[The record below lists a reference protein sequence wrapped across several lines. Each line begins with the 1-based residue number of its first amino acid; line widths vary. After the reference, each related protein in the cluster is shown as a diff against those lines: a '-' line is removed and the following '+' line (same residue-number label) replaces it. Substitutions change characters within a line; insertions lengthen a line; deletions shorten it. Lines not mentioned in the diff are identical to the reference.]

1 MVVDAYID
9 WSPGVNCNE
18 DTSLLLASA
27 RRSRLIENE
36 MKRTGQTDFYKGEDF
51 EKFGYARCEGG
62 HRLPKARTQA
72 RQGRVVVGGPKG
84 LPNKGV
90 SSSRFLTKSSPPR
103 SLSSLSSIESSFS
116 SGGTS
121 AGGIESEEEDEDLEH
136 WMLYALEEEDLEGR
150 MLYAHTS
157 FEYAHTSFES
167 SVSSGG
173 ICAGGIESKEDE
185 EDLEGRMLYALGCV
199 LEEEDPEGQTSTHIR
214 QDSFDD
220 ERRGGLRKEAG
231 HARPVISV

>member
-1 MVVDAYID
+1 M
-9 WSPGVNCNE
+9 
-18 DTSLLLASA
+18 
-27 RRSRLIENE
+27 
-36 MKRTGQTDFYKGEDF
+36 
-51 EKFGYARCEGG
+51 
-62 HRLPKARTQA
+62 
-72 RQGRVVVGGPKG
+72 
-84 LPNKGV
+84 PNKGV

-103 SLSSLSSIESSFS
+103 SLSSQSSIESSFS

-157 FEYAHTSFES
+157 FGS

-173 ICAGGIESKEDE
+173 TSAGGIENKEDE
-185 EDLEGRMLYALGCV
+185 EDLEGRMLYELGCV

>member
-9 WSPGVNCNE
+9 WTPGVNCND

-36 MKRTGQTDFYKGEDF
+36 MKRAGQTDFYKGEDF

-72 RQGRVVVGGPKG
+72 RQGRVVVGGPTG

-121 AGGIESEEEDEDLEH
+121 AGGIESKEEEEDLEH

-157 FEYAHTSFES
+157 FES

-173 ICAGGIESKEDE
+173 TCAGGKESKEDE

-199 LEEEDPEGQTSTHIR
+199 LEEEDPEGRMLYAHT
-214 QDSFDD
+214 
-220 ERRGGLRKEAG
+220 
-231 HARPVISV
+231 P